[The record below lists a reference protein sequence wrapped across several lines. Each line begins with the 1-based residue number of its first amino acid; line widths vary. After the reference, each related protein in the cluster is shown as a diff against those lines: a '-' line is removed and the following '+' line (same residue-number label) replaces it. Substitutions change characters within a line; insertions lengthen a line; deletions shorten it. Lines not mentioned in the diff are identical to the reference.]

1 MELYNLYAGL
11 SGGFGGYQYHCTEEY
26 NSKDEALEA
35 ARQLAIEEYQSYE
48 GCHGLTSE
56 EDILEQYLK
65 DNGLSLNLTMKKSG
79 ICIWKKLKVGCPIQQ
94 LPQKK
99 ILIMIDIMNGKK
111 GVR

>member
-48 GCHGLTSE
+48 GCHGA
-56 EDILEQYLK
+56 
-65 DNGLSLNLTMKKSG
+65 NF
-79 ICIWKKLKVGCPIQQ
+79 
-94 LPQKK
+94 
-99 ILIMIDIMNGKK
+99 
-111 GVR
+111 

>member
-65 DNGLSLNLTMKKSG
+65 DNGLSHDELTE
-79 ICIWKKLKVGCPIQQ
+79 CIWKKLKVGCPI
-94 LPQKK
+94 
-99 ILIMIDIMNGKK
+99 
-111 GVR
+111 